1 MFLSPRL
8 QKVADLVPDCH
19 TLADI
24 GTDHG
29 YIPVPILAAG

>member
-1 MFLSPRL
+1 MKLSARL
-8 QKVADLVPDCH
+8 NAVAQLVPPVH

-29 YIPVPILAAG
+29 IFPYI